1 MNQKKCVLTI
11 FIHGIGSN
19 KSSWNNLI
27 KVCDDD
33 VSIEFKNKD
42 LAQLTNSHQEHY
54 LLYEYDSPIV
64 NYTWFNPIKKYRQK
78 KSGTLESGD
87 KNIKEHAKDFLTEI
101 NLNEKDYSN
110 INIVAHSMG
119 GLITLELLF
128 LLFENSENNLLNKI
142 NKVLFYASPFAGSE
156 DSEDIKKF
164 FDNKL
169 TDNIFS
175 YAVKELSP
183 NSPTITHL
191 YQGLKKYNQEL
202 KKLKSIYVYASLDS
216 RILDESKEAAK
227 SFSKI
232 EYIPCGHSEIKE
244 PKTINDSS
252 YKIFKKFIFNEIE
265 TEKQI
270 IQNENLEKTA
280 TAKLKEYRNTLL
292 TKKEKKT
299 ELEQKFLS
307 KNYIVSKRDGTTT
320 ILKNGCVILSA
331 ELTIE
336 IIEDGNFIAEY
347 QISTSFP
354 SSVEFPAFK
363 DFNNNLNRFSDFSFN
378 AKILNYTRKGSDL
391 AVNERP
397 NLDEVIAEVD
407 DKDKKE
413 LILKIR
419 NCKEN
424 DQITLA
430 YSMSVPGEYSKT
442 NISLMKNNPK
452 KFSSSFTMKTPI
464 AVRIFNFQEEIYG
477 SDKLNLNFKPVI
489 KDNLGSIHAPEIKY
503 NLFYKQNK
511 WKIYFDP
518 FEDKK
523 LLFDIG

>member
-1 MNQKKCVLTI
+1 MNQKECVLTV
-11 FIHGIGSN
+11 FIHGIGSD
-19 KSSWNNLI
+19 KSSWNDLI
-27 KVCDDD
+27 KVCDSDM
-33 VSIEFKNKD
+33 SIKFKNKK
-42 LAQLTNSHQEHY
+42 LAQLVTSHKDHY

-64 NYTWFNPIKKYRQK
+64 NYSWTSPIKKYKQK
-78 KSGTLESGD
+78 KSGVLEAGD
-87 KNIKEHAKDFLTEI
+87 KNIKKHAEDFLTEI
-101 NLNEKDYSN
+101 NLNKNDYSN

-128 LLFENSENNLLNKI
+128 LLFENRENDLLNKI
-142 NKVLFYASPFAGSE
+142 HKILFFASPFAGSK

-169 TDNIFS
+169 TDTVFS

-183 NSPTITHL
+183 DSSTITRL
-191 YQGLKKYNQEL
+191 YQGLKKYNTEL
-202 KKLKSIYVYASLDS
+202 KKLESIYVFASLDS
-216 RILDESKEAAK
+216 RILDESKDAAN

-252 YKIFKKFIFNEIE
+252 YKIFKNFIFNEVE

-270 IQNENLEKTA
+270 IQNETLEKTA
-280 TAKLKEYRNTLL
+280 ITKLKEYRNTLL
-292 TKKEKKT
+292 TTKEKKT

-307 KNYIVSKRDGTTT
+307 KKYIVSKRDGTTT

-336 IIEDGNFIAEY
+336 MIEDGDFIAEY

-354 SSVEFPAFK
+354 LSVKFPDFK
-363 DFNNNLNRFSDFSFN
+363 NFNNNLNRFSDFSFN
-378 AKILNYTRKGSDL
+378 AKILNYTRKGKDL
-391 AVNERP
+391 AINERP
-397 NLDEVIAEVD
+397 DLDEVIAETD
-407 DKDKKE
+407 DEDKKE

-430 YSMSVPGEYSKT
+430 YSMSVPEEYSKE
-442 NISLMKNNPK
+442 NISLMKSDPK

-489 KDNLGSIHAPEIKY
+489 KDNLGNIHAPEIKY